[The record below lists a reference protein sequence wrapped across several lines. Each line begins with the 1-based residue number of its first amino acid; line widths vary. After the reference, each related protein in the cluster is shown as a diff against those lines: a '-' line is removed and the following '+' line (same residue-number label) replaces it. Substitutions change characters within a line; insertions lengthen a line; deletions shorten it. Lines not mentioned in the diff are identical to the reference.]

1 MASERKFTECIDRFL
16 YQGRLEWAAGIED
29 DVSSD
34 LYFGAPSHLRQAHC
48 DEVQAAF
55 RAEQAQ
61 RPSLRR
67 EPEPRP
73 SIRREAPPLPPALQP
88 TDDTLMLHVSEE
100 LQYVRRLLDIM
111 GDELSADTAVL
122 VRHGTSLQAVDIAGQ
137 ILGHLANIVR
147 SSDPP
152 GAVENIGMSE
162 LRARL
167 KRKGGV

>member
-1 MASERKFTECIDRFL
+1 
-16 YQGRLEWAAGIED
+16 
-29 DVSSD
+29 VSSD
-34 LYFGAPSHLRQAHC
+34 LYFGAPAHLRQATC

-61 RPSLRR
+61 RPSIRR
-67 EPEPRP
+67 EPKPRP
-73 SIRREAPPLPPALQP
+73 SIRREPPPLPPALQP
-88 TDDTLMLHVSEE
+88 TDDELMLRLSDE

-122 VRHGTSLQAVDIAGQ
+122 MRHGTSLQTIDIAGQ
-137 ILGHLANIVR
+137 ILGHLSSIVR

-167 KRKGGV
+167 KRNGGM